1 MSIFRVFSLSFL
13 SPIDVRC
20 CLHLR
25 WFKSQR
31 QHLSHSFTLLLQSL
45 NSLIKLLSLTL
56 SFLYCCCCLFV
67 VGKNIFL
74 LFFWFNGATYLIDSW
89 KICVIWWCPDKG
101 LNLIFYFCYW
111 LFSCSI
117 KKRMIKLTS
126 YIYTLMKTISNI
138 FCCCENLKFENF
150 RLELS
155 LWRHFWNVFIIIP
168 FFLCLKCSLI
178 YIFIHSLSSNTCI
191 KMCFSHNNRKFFII
205 KMSIWQ
211 KHSSFLVTKKI
222 LYLNNVGLDE
232 AKTIKILWE
241 FPTHFYFYNREM
253 FVVQCYIASTSF
265 FLSYSLT
272 HHRW

>member
-117 KKRMIKLTS
+117 KKGWLNWLPT
-126 YIYTLMKTISNI
+126 YILSWKQFQI
-138 FCCCENLKFENF
+138 FSVVVKFENF
-150 RLELS
+150 RLELC
-155 LWRHFWNVFIIIP
+155 LWRHFSNVFIIIP
-168 FFLCLKCSLI
+168 FFCAWNVLL
-178 YIFIHSLSSNTCI
+178 YIFFIHSLSSNTCI

-211 KHSSFLVTKKI
+211 KHSSFLVTKK
-222 LYLNNVGLDE
+222 Y
-232 AKTIKILWE
+232 
-241 FPTHFYFYNREM
+241 
-253 FVVQCYIASTSF
+253 YI
-265 FLSYSLT
+265 
-272 HHRW
+272 